1 MGLFIPFVTLTF
13 IFFGIFGCFHEKHLR
28 IFGVFYEK
36 HLRKLIKSII
46 FATKIYR
53 QIEDM
58 ERLFKRKLYNR
69 LLEWKQVQNGKSAIL
84 IEGARRVGK
93 STLVEQFAKNE
104 YESYIL
110 VDFNEASEEVKSLF
124 DNLMNKDYIFL
135 QLQAMYNV
143 VLKERKSVII
153 FDEVQKCPLAR
164 QAIKYL
170 VKDGRYDYIE
180 TGSLIS
186 IKKNTKDITIPS
198 EEERVTLYPM
208 DYEEFRWALGDE
220 ASVPLLHTFFEKR
233 LPLNQA
239 HRDKM
244 RDFRLYM
251 LIGGMPQ
258 AVKTFIETNNFSM
271 VDHVKRGIIKVYQE
285 DFQKLD
291 ETGRLETLFMEIP
304 SQLNQTNN
312 RYKPYAVLGDVDDNK
327 LLELLKDLE
336 DSKTTL
342 FSYHSNDPN
351 VGMSLTKDISK
362 FKIFCADTGL
372 FVTLAFWDKDHTENI
387 IYQKLLNDKLS
398 TNMGYVYENIIAQIL
413 TAAGNK
419 LFYYTWKKDANH
431 NYEID
436 FLLSRGA
443 KLHPIEVKSS
453 GYKTHKSLDAFCQ
466 KFSHNIEKRYL
477 IYTKDLKQDEDT
489 LLLPVYMT
497 QFL

>member
-1 MGLFIPFVTLTF
+1 M
-13 IFFGIFGCFHEKHLR
+13 ER
-28 IFGVFYEK
+28 IF
-36 HLRKLIKSII
+36 
-46 FATKIYR
+46 T
-53 QIEDM
+53 
-58 ERLFKRKLYNR
+58 RKLYDR
-69 LLEWKQVQNGKSAIL
+69 LLEWKRIQNGKTAIL

-110 VDFNEASEEVKSLF
+110 IDFNEASDEVKSLF
-124 DNLMNKDYIFL
+124 NNLMNKDFVFL
-135 QLQAMYNV
+135 QLQAFYNV
-143 VLKERKSVII
+143 VLKERNSVII

-186 IKKNTKDITIPS
+186 IKKNTKNITIPS

-220 ASVPLLHTFFEKR
+220 ATVPLLRTFYERR
-233 LPLNQA
+233 LPLDRA

-251 LIGGMPQ
+251 LVGGMPQ
-258 AVKTFIETNNFSM
+258 AVKAYIETNNFSM
-271 VDHVKRGIIKVYQE
+271 VDHAKRGIIKVYQD

-304 SQLNQTNN
+304 SQLSQTSN
-312 RYKPYAVLGDVDDNK
+312 RYKPYAVLGQVDDDK

-342 FSYHSNDPN
+342 FSYHSNEPN
-351 VGMSLTKDISK
+351 VGMSLTKDRSK

-372 FVTLAFWDKDHTENI
+372 FVTLAFWDKDHTESI

-398 TNMGYVYENIIAQIL
+398 TNLGYVYENMIAQML
-413 TAAGNK
+413 VASGNK
-419 LFYYTWKKDANH
+419 LFYYTWPKDKSH

-436 FLLSRGA
+436 FLLSRGT
-443 KLHPIEVKSS
+443 KLCPIEVKSS
-453 GYKTHKSLDAFCQ
+453 GYKAHKSLDVFCQ
-466 KFSHNIEKRYL
+466 KYSHVVEQRYL
-477 IYTKDLKQDEDT
+477 IYTKDLKKDEET

-497 QFL
+497 PFL

>member
-1 MGLFIPFVTLTF
+1 
-13 IFFGIFGCFHEKHLR
+13 
-28 IFGVFYEK
+28 
-36 HLRKLIKSII
+36 
-46 FATKIYR
+46 
-53 QIEDM
+53 M
-58 ERLFKRKLYNR
+58 ERIFKRKLYDR
-69 LLEWKQVQNGKSAIL
+69 LLEWKQIQNGKTAIL

-104 YESYIL
+104 YDSYIL
-110 VDFNEASEEVKSLF
+110 IDFNEASDEVKSLF
-124 DNLMNKDYIFL
+124 NNLMNKDFIFL
-135 QLQAMYNV
+135 QLQALYNV

-186 IKKNTKDITIPS
+186 IKKNTKNITIPS
-198 EEERVTLYPM
+198 EEERITLYPM

-220 ASVPLLHTFFEKR
+220 ATVPLLRTFYERR
-233 LPLNQA
+233 LPLDRA
-239 HRDKM
+239 HSDKM

-251 LIGGMPQ
+251 LVGGMPQ
-258 AVKTFIETNNFSM
+258 AVNEYIETNNFSI
-271 VDHVKRGIIKVYQE
+271 VDHVKRGIIKVYQD

-304 SQLNQTNN
+304 SQLSQTSN
-312 RYKPYAVLGDVDDNK
+312 RYKPYTVLGQVDDDK

-336 DSKTTL
+336 DSKTAL
-342 FSYHSNDPN
+342 FSYHSNEPN

-362 FKIFCADTGL
+362 FKIFCADTGI
-372 FVTLAFWDKDHTENI
+372 FVTLAFWDKDHTENL

-398 TNMGYVYENIIAQIL
+398 TNLGYVYENMIAQML
-413 TAAGNK
+413 AASGNK
-419 LFYYTWKKDANH
+419 LFYYTWPKDETH

-436 FLLSRGA
+436 FLLSRGS

-453 GYKTHKSLDAFCQ
+453 GYKSHKSLDVFCQ
-466 KFSHNIEKRYL
+466 KYSHVVERRYL
-477 IYTKDLKQDEDT
+477 IYTKDLKKDEET

-497 QFL
+497 SFL

>member
-1 MGLFIPFVTLTF
+1 MF
-13 IFFGIFGCFHEKHLR
+13 IFAEK
-28 IFGVFYEK
+28 I
-36 HLRKLIKSII
+36 IKACIS
-46 FATKIYR
+46 
-53 QIEDM
+53 M
-58 ERLFKRKLYNR
+58 ERIFKRKLYSR
-69 LLEWKQVQNGKSAIL
+69 LLEWKRVQNGKSAIL

-93 STLVEQFAKNE
+93 STFVEEFAKNE

-110 VDFNEASEEVKSLF
+110 IDFNEASDEVKSLF
-124 DNLMNKDYIFL
+124 NNLMNKDFLFL
-135 QLQAMYNV
+135 QLQALYNV

-153 FDEVQKCPLAR
+153 FDEVQKCPSAR

-186 IKKNTKDITIPS
+186 IKKNTKGITIPS

-220 ASVPLLHTFFEKR
+220 ATVPLLRTFYEKR
-233 LPLNQA
+233 LPLDKA
-239 HRDKM
+239 HHDKM

-251 LIGGMPQ
+251 LVGGMPQ
-258 AVKTFIETNNFSM
+258 VVSTYIETNNFSL
-271 VDHVKRGIIKVYQE
+271 VDHVKRGIINVYQD

-291 ETGRLETLFMEIP
+291 PSGRLETLFMEIP
-304 SQLNQTNN
+304 SQLSQTNN
-312 RYKPYAVLGDVDDNK
+312 RYKPYSVLGEVGDDK
-327 LLELLKDLE
+327 LMELLKNLD

-372 FVTLAFWDKDHTENI
+372 FVTLAFWDKDYTENV
-387 IYQKLLNDKLS
+387 IYQKLLNDKLN
-398 TNMGYVYENIIAQIL
+398 TNMGYVYENIIAQVL
-413 TAAGNK
+413 AATGNK
-419 LFYYTWKKDANH
+419 LFYYTWPKDETH

-436 FLLSRGA
+436 FLLSRGS

-453 GYKTHKSLDAFCQ
+453 GYKTHKSLDVFCE
-466 KFSHNIEKRYL
+466 KYSHVVERRYL
-477 IYTKDLKQDEDT
+477 IYTKDLKRDMET

-497 QFL
+497 QFI

>member
-1 MGLFIPFVTLTF
+1 
-13 IFFGIFGCFHEKHLR
+13 
-28 IFGVFYEK
+28 
-36 HLRKLIKSII
+36 
-46 FATKIYR
+46 
-53 QIEDM
+53 M
-58 ERLFKRKLYNR
+58 ERIFKRKLYDR
-69 LLEWKQVQNGKSAIL
+69 LLEWKRVQNGKSAIM

-110 VDFNEASEEVKSLF
+110 IDFNEASDEVKSLF
-124 DNLMNKDYIFL
+124 NNLMNKDFIFL
-135 QLQAMYNV
+135 QLQALYNV

-186 IKKNTKDITIPS
+186 IKKNTKGITIPS

-220 ASVPLLHTFFEKR
+220 ATVPLLRTFYEKR
-233 LPLNQA
+233 LPLDNA

-251 LIGGMPQ
+251 LVGGMPQ
-258 AVKTFIETNNFSM
+258 AVNTYIETNNFSM
-271 VDHVKRGIIKVYQE
+271 VDHIKRSIINVYRD

-291 ETGRLETLFMEIP
+291 QSGRLETLFMEIP
-304 SQLNQTNN
+304 SQLSQTNN
-312 RYKPYAVLGDVDDNK
+312 RYKPYSVLGEVDDDK

-398 TNMGYVYENIIAQIL
+398 TNLGYVYENIIAQVL
-413 TAAGNK
+413 AASGNK
-419 LFYYTWKKDANH
+419 LFYYTWPKDETH

-453 GYKTHKSLDAFCQ
+453 GYKTHKSLDVFCE
-466 KFSHNIEKRYL
+466 KYSHVVERRYL
-477 IYTKDLKQDEDT
+477 IYTKDLKKDTET

>member
-1 MGLFIPFVTLTF
+1 M
-13 IFFGIFGCFHEKHLR
+13 
-28 IFGVFYEK
+28 
-36 HLRKLIKSII
+36 
-46 FATKIYR
+46 
-53 QIEDM
+53 
-58 ERLFKRKLYNR
+58 
-69 LLEWKQVQNGKSAIL
+69 

-110 VDFNEASEEVKSLF
+110 IDFNEASDEVKSLF
-124 DNLMNKDYIFL
+124 SDLMDKDFIFL
-135 QLQAMYNV
+135 QLQALYNV
-143 VLKERKSVII
+143 VLRERKSVII

-186 IKKNTKDITIPS
+186 IKKNTKNISIPS

-208 DYEEFRWALGDE
+208 DYEEFRWAMGDE
-220 ASVPLLHTFFEKR
+220 ATVPLLRTFYEKR
-233 LPLNQA
+233 LPLDNA

-251 LIGGMPQ
+251 LVGGMPQ
-258 AVKTFIETNNFSM
+258 AVKAYIETNNFSM
-271 VDHVKRGIIKVYQE
+271 VDQAKRGIIKVYQE

-291 ETGRLETLFMEIP
+291 ETGRLETLYMEIP
-304 SQLNQTNN
+304 SQLSQTSN
-312 RYKPYAVLGDVDDNK
+312 RYKPYTVLGDVNDDK
-327 LLELLKDLE
+327 LTELLKNLE
-336 DSKTTL
+336 DSKTAL
-342 FSYHSNDPN
+342 FSYHSNEPN

-398 TNMGYVYENIIAQIL
+398 TNLGYVYENIIAQML
-413 TAAGNK
+413 AASGNK
-419 LFYYTWKKDANH
+419 LFYYTWPKDEAH

-453 GYKTHKSLDAFCQ
+453 GYKSHKSLDVFCQ
-466 KFSHNIEKRYL
+466 KYSHVVEQRYL
-477 IYTKDLKQDEDT
+477 IYTKDLRKDEET

-497 QFL
+497 PFL

>member
-1 MGLFIPFVTLTF
+1 M
-13 IFFGIFGCFHEKHLR
+13 
-28 IFGVFYEK
+28 
-36 HLRKLIKSII
+36 
-46 FATKIYR
+46 
-53 QIEDM
+53 D
-58 ERLFKRKLYNR
+58 RLFKRKLYDR
-69 LLEWKQVQNGKSAIL
+69 LLEWKRVEDGKSAIL
-84 IEGARRVGK
+84 VEGARRVGK

-110 VDFNEASEEVKSLF
+110 IDFNEASEEVKSLF
-124 DNLMNKDYIFL
+124 SDLMNKDYIFL
-135 QLQAMYNV
+135 QLQAIYNV

-186 IKKNTKDITIPS
+186 IKKNTKNITIPS

-220 ASVPLLHTFFEKR
+220 ASVSLLRTFYEKR
-233 LPLNQA
+233 LPLDKA

-251 LIGGMPQ
+251 LVGGMPQ
-258 AVKTFIETNNFSM
+258 AVNAYIETNNFSL

-291 ETGRLETLFMEIP
+291 GSGRLETLFMEIP
-304 SQLNQTNN
+304 SQLSQTNN
-312 RYKPYAVLGDVDDNK
+312 RYKPYAVLGDVDDDK
-327 LLELLKDLE
+327 LLEFLKDLE

-398 TNMGYVYENIIAQIL
+398 TNLGYVYENVIAQML
-413 TAAGNK
+413 AASGNK
-419 LFYYTWKKDANH
+419 LFYYTWPKDETH
-431 NYEID
+431 SYEID

-453 GYKTHKSLDAFCQ
+453 GYKTHKSLDVFCQ
-466 KFSHNIEKRYL
+466 KYSHIVEKRYL
-477 IYTKDLKQDEDT
+477 IYTKDLKKDKDT
-489 LLLPVYMT
+489 LMLPVYMT
-497 QFL
+497 PFL